1 MNKLA
6 VTMFSMILSLCCCLT
21 AQAEEVVDNNEL
33 PSITHKYEAIALCV
47 NDLTE
52 HEDWS
57 SSEAYLSLTNCE
69 YGLYEKYL
77 DGTEPVWVITF
88 TDRLT
93 GDRLYFALG
102 SEAEWI
108 AKIEE
113 DEVLLNKNEVHY
125 VSRAETSNE
134 KALPELYDYY
144 NSDGDYFYNWT
155 ISEKASFSSK
165 WRTYIKDLV
174 LSGQLD
180 REWVVGEKYYQWTR
194 RMYGVP
200 SASEIAEDEAL
211 ARAFDA
217 LHKLDKPVNHKENY
231 ISFFDVTDYRSP
243 QWRFYID
250 YQYAVI
256 INAKTGE
263 ILFLR
268 DGDVRDYDV
277 DEFMMQE

>member
-21 AQAEEVVDNNEL
+21 ALAEEVVDNNEL

-93 GDRLYFALG
+93 GDRLYFVLG

-113 DEVLLNKNEVHY
+113 DEVLLNKDEANY

-134 KALPELYDYY
+134 KALPELYDYH
-144 NSDGDYFYNWT
+144 NSNGDYFYNWT
-155 ISEKASFSSK
+155 ISEKAEFSTK
-165 WRTYIKDLV
+165 WRQYVDDMV
-174 LSGQLD
+174 LSGQLE

-217 LHKLDKPVNHKENY
+217 LHKLDKAVNHKENY
-231 ISFFDVTDYRSP
+231 ISFFDITDYHSP

-256 INAKTGE
+256 IHAKTGE

-277 DEFMMQE
+277 DEFMMQQ